1 MNFVPFNFNVFQ
13 GGEYQPCRPSQ
24 SARTGDCWQFNGR
37 YQVGESVLFEFKTV
51 GAGDYAT
58 TGAVKPDA
66 VPVVR
71 IYRSGLTARGFSLPI
86 DRTSLNS
93 VGLFA
98 GSFALGHLDSAG
110 HYYALVSYSVSGS
123 PKASLCFFE
132 TLVGGH
138 RHGPILSTFCV
149 LQPSGSVFVAHE
161 ESGVISQGLRPYL
174 DTGD

>member
-1 MNFVPFNFNVFQ
+1 MFQ
-13 GGEYQPCRPSQ
+13 GGNTSPADPPKVLEP
-24 SARTGDCWQFNGR
+24 AIVAQFNGR

-66 VPVVR
+66 VPAVR

-110 HYYALVSYSVSGS
+110 HYYALISYSVSGS

-149 LQPSGSVFVAHE
+149 PQPSGSVFVAHE